1 MATSVSSS
9 SSDYISSLQDAS
21 DASAYAPTQ
30 TMDQSDFLML
40 LTTQLQNQDP
50 TSPMDPTSFVTDL
63 TQMSQLEATSALNE
77 SVVAMTEGFQNLQT
91 MQASSLIGKSVQA
104 EGVEFSHT
112 QDQDSNIQLDLDQA
126 LTDVTVIVSDDDG
139 VVKEMSLGDMESG
152 EEIISWDGIDEDGNS
167 KASGVYNLVAYGTD
181 ADGEL
186 QSINTVVST
195 KVNSVSINSDGTMTL
210 TLATGESVDM
220 SAVREISE

>member
-1 MATSVSSS
+1 MATSVSNN
-9 SSDYISSLQDAS
+9 SSDYIASLQQS
-21 DASAYAPTQ
+21 SNPSAFAPSQ
-30 TMDQSDFLML
+30 AMDQTDFLML

-50 TSPMDPTSFVTDL
+50 TKPMDPTSFVTDL

-77 SVVAMTEGFQNLQT
+77 SVVAMTQGFQNLQT

-112 QDQDSNIQLDLDQA
+112 KDQNSNIKLDLGQA

-139 VVKEMSLGDMESG
+139 VVKEMLLGDMESG
-152 EEIISWDGIDEDGNS
+152 EEIISWDGVDDDGNS